1 MAVLYIL
8 FSKLQKYNTKLL
20 HLLKSIFLIQHRYY
34 NHCISCL
41 LSGFISRSSLTFRL
55 FYNKM
60 LEVDPNM
67 PVHKNITAIPLPL
80 PVPTSFLKKTA
91 KIDLLPSIKGSK
103 T

>member
-1 MAVLYIL
+1 
-8 FSKLQKYNTKLL
+8 
-20 HLLKSIFLIQHRYY
+20 
-34 NHCISCL
+34 
-41 LSGFISRSSLTFRL
+41 
-55 FYNKM
+55 M

-80 PVPTSFLKKTA
+80 PVPTSLRRKTA